1 MEKRILDVKNL
12 AISFNTYAGEVQ
24 AVRGID
30 FHVNEGEILGIVGE
44 SGCGKSVTS
53 SSIMRILPEPPA
65 VYKSGT
71 VTLDEVVLTDL
82 SEKEMEAVRGNDI
95 SMIFQDSMSSLNPTM
110 KVGKQIAE
118 AILKH
123 QKDLSREQA
132 NKIALDML
140 IAVGISTPEKRFNQ
154 YPHEFSGGMR
164 QRAMIAMAL
173 TCDPK
178 LLIADEPT
186 TALDVTIQAQILTIM
201 KKLAKDNNTAIILIT
216 HDLAV
221 VAETC
226 DRVVVMYAGQI
237 IESATIRNIYTNI
250 KHPYTI
256 GLLESVPS
264 MKMERTKELNPIV
277 GSPPDLIAPPCGC
290 GFYAR
295 CSRALQICK
304 DHVPPNIV
312 STNEDG
318 TEHMVKC
325 WLYHEEYLKRNKG
338 ANNNE

>member
-12 AISFNTYAGEVQ
+12 AISFNTYAGEVK

-65 VYKSGT
+65 EYKSGT
-71 VTLDEVVLTDL
+71 VTLDGVVLTDL
-82 SEKEMEAVRGNDI
+82 SEKEMESVRGNDI

-123 QKDLSREQA
+123 HKDMKREEA

-140 IAVGISTPEKRFNQ
+140 IAVGISTPKKRFNQ
-154 YPHEFSGGMR
+154 FPHEFSGGMR

-186 TALDVTIQAQILTIM
+186 TALDVTIQAQILAIM
-201 KKLAKDNNTAIILIT
+201 KKLANDNNTSIILIT

-237 IESATIRNIYTNI
+237 IESATIRNIFSNI

-256 GLLESVPS
+256 GLLDSVPS
-264 MKMERTKELNPIV
+264 MKMERDKELHPIV

-295 CSRALQICK
+295 CNKALEICK
-304 DHVPPNIV
+304 ENVPPNIV
-312 STNEDG
+312 SIEADG
-318 TEHMVKC
+318 SEHMVKC
-325 WLYHEEYLKRNKG
+325 WLHHEEYLKRNG
-338 ANNNE
+338 GVSNE

>member
-1 MEKRILDVKNL
+1 MEEKKLLEVENL

-24 AVRGID
+24 AVRGIS
-30 FHVNEGEILGIVGE
+30 FYVNEGEILGIVGE

-53 SSIMRILPEPPA
+53 NAIMRILPEPPA
-65 VYKSGT
+65 IYKSGA
-71 VTLDEVVLTDL
+71 VNLDGRDLLNL
-82 SEKEMEAVRGNDI
+82 SEREMQEVRGNEI
-95 SMIFQDSMSSLNPTM
+95 SMIFQDSMSSLNPTT
-110 KVGKQIAE
+110 KVGKQISE
-118 AILKH
+118 AILRH
-123 QKDLSREQA
+123 QKITRAEA

-140 IAVGISTPEKRFNQ
+140 TAVGISTPKKRFEQ

-173 TCDPK
+173 TCNPK

-201 KKLAKDNNTAIILIT
+201 KKLIKSNNTAIILIT

-237 IESATIRNIYTNI
+237 IESANIKYIFENM
-250 KHPYTI
+250 KHPYTM
-256 GLLESVPS
+256 GLLDSVPS
-264 MKMERTKELNPIV
+264 MTMDQTKELTPII
-277 GSPPDLIAPPCGC
+277 GSPPDLIAPPKGC

-295 CSRALQICK
+295 CKQALKICK
-304 DHVPPNIV
+304 DYEPEKVEF
-312 STNEDG
+312 TEDDG
-318 TEHMVKC
+318 SLHCVKC
-325 WLYHEEYLKRNKG
+325 WLYHEEYLTSQEGK
-338 ANNNE
+338 